1 MINQNHEIYIYLF
14 IYLSYHAYL
23 MKYFKKI
30 NAINID
36 KNNNIYYLI
45 IQNANGSIESL
56 SNI

>member
-1 MINQNHEIYIYLF
+1 
-14 IYLSYHAYL
+14 
-23 MKYFKKI
+23 MKHFKNI